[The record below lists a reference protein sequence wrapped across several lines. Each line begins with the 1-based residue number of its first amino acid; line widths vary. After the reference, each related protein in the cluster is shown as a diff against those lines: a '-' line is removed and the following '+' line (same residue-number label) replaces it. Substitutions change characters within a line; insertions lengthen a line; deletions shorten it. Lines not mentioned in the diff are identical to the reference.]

1 MAINVLHEILDLR
14 KRKPFERKKG
24 YVLKEL
30 NYLCSNSALDET
42 LSCRQTLMKPFCP
55 QVFISK
61 AIAVERSIAQWL
73 VYLIPDPAAWIR
85 LPALPK
91 NFRGKNVDVAE
102 VNQWLCSEES

>member
-30 NYLCSNSALDET
+30 NYLWSNSALDET

-61 AIAVERSIAQWL
+61 AIAVERSMAQWL
-73 VYLIPDPAAWIR
+73 VYLIPGPAALGSITSITKKFQR
-85 LPALPK
+85 K
-91 NFRGKNVDVAE
+91 K
-102 VNQWLCSEES
+102 C